1 MGILLLNQTQQHV
14 LFVQQVNVDN
24 DLQFLH
30 VKLRGYV
37 GAVHGQSS
45 WRLSDRAGKQTMN
58 VRHTQHSSHNSPQPS
73 ESFIGWRDRKTCL
86 EAHQRST
93 HD

>member
-58 VRHTQHSSHNSPQPS
+58 VRHAQHSSHKPTA
-73 ESFIGWRDRKTCL
+73 FTKLHRL
-86 EAHQRST
+86 EGQE
-93 HD
+93 DMP